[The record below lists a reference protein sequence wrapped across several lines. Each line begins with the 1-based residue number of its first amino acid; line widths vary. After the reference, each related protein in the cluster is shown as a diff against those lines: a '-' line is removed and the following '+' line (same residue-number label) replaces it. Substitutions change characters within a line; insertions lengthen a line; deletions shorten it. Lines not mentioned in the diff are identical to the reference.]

1 MGGLDK
7 IGEPRLPARLESE
20 SLTTGPTIS
29 QHMEHYLT
37 PLIVRDPES
46 LLLDVVI
53 RVCRL

>member
-20 SLTTGPTIS
+20 SLTTGFTIS

-46 LLLDVVI
+46 ALLDVVI